1 MSNHKT
7 KPQPGDKTTLSRTV
21 REEDVQIFADLS
33 KDYNPVH
40 FDEDFASKTIFGGR
54 IAHGMIGAAL
64 ISGALTKLM
73 GDGNIW
79 LSATINFK
87 KPVFIGDNLTAHL
100 TISEINRRGV
110 ADINVSIVKNDCEE
124 VIGGSVQSMRLIK

>member
-1 MSNHKT
+1 MSDNK
-7 KPQPGDKTTLSRTV
+7 KLQPGDKATVSRTV
-21 REEDVQIFADLS
+21 SEDDVQCFADMS

-40 FDEDFASKTIFGGR
+40 LDEEFAAKTIFGR
-54 IAHGMIGAAL
+54 KIAHGMIGAAL

-79 LSATINFK
+79 LSASFNFQ
-87 KPVFIGDNLTAHL
+87 KPVFVGDNLTATL

-110 ADINVSIVKNDCEE
+110 ADINVSIIKNDCEE
-124 VIGGSVQSMRLIK
+124 VIGGSVQSMRVIK